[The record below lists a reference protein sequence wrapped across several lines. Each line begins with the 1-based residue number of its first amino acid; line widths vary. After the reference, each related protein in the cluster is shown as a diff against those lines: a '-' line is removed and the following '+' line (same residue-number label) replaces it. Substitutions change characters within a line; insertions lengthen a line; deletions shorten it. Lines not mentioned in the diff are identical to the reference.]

1 MIMYQV
7 IETARMNEF
16 DPDGNSTPEHI
27 SYELRMSAE
36 MIIRDSGLAGLVTF
50 TIDQPSLT
58 TTFRA
63 ASRYSLEKLM
73 QWDAPDFHV
82 GEITEV

>member
-1 MIMYQV
+1 MYQV
-7 IETARMNEF
+7 IETARMDEF
-16 DPDGNSTPEHI
+16 DGDSTDHI
-27 SYELRMSAE
+27 AYELRMSAD
-36 MIIRDSGLAGLVTF
+36 MIVTDSGLAGLVTF

-63 ASRYSLEKLM
+63 ASRDSLEKLM